1 MSAQANAL
9 QPMQI
14 VRPAEPYLPS
24 YIAALERGWSSDPVR
39 GAVAAREE
47 LQEIAADQQRFLS
60 LMEDREAKGAPV
72 KLPDGS
78 IVPRLPGYTRWL
90 WDGEFCGE
98 INFRWQPGTTQLPPT
113 CLGHIGYGVV
123 PWKRNRGYA
132 KRALNQFLQ
141 EVRSEGLPFIEI
153 TTDKTNVGSQ
163 RAIEAN
169 GGVLVEEFI
178 KPLQH
183 GGKPGLRFRI
193 HFR

>member
-14 VRPAEPYLPS
+14 VRPAEPHLPS
-24 YIAALERGWSSDPVR
+24 YIAALEQGWSSDPVR

-132 KRALNQFLQ
+132 NRALNQFLQ

-178 KPLQH
+178 KP
-183 GGKPGLRFRI
+183 
-193 HFR
+193 